1 MTLQW
6 FCVKTNPQC
15 EAKVRASLREQGFD
29 AYLPETTV
37 WRRTKLAKR
46 ERVNR
51 PLLTGYL
58 FVGIGPDAR
67 GGIYDVRMIDGVRGF
82 VCNADGVPADFTEVP
97 ALDDAGQPVRGA
109 DGKLV
114 TFRPVYEL
122 QARQAAGEF
131 DQTPARR
138 SPFRKGGQAK
148 ILAGPFKGHVGEMLE
163 ADDEGRV
170 RLMLKGIF
178 KGGIV
183 VDDDHLEPV
192 KAAA

>member
-1 MTLQW
+1 MLQW
-6 FCVKTNPQC
+6 FCVRTNPQC
-15 EAKVRASLREQGFD
+15 EGRVRAGLREQGFD
-29 AYLPETTV
+29 VYLPETTV
-37 WRRTKLAKR
+37 WRRTKCAKR
-46 ERVNR
+46 ERINR

-58 FVGIGPDAR
+58 FVGIRPDSP
-67 GGIYDVRMIDGVRGF
+67 GLYEVRQQDGVRGF
-82 VCNADGVPADFTEVP
+82 VCNADGVPADFTEAPV
-97 ALDDAGQPVRGA
+97 LDAAGQPVK
-109 DGKLV
+109 DGQGRLL

-138 SPFRKGGQAK
+138 SPFRRGGKAR
-148 ILAGPFKGHVGEMLE
+148 ILTGPFKGHIGEMLE
-163 ADDEGRV
+163 ADDEGRIKM
-170 RLMLKGIF
+170 MLEGIF